1 MLDAVRTDTIMYDAA
16 GNLHATVTVDGGK
29 TEQYQDRVSYYS
41 VDGKLVAADARS
53 VAMGTTTLQG
63 HTAFEEYRYDAL
75 GRRIWVRPRRWCDD
89 AQGAGGGPDAV
100 ACQVSSVRRTVWDG
114 NQELAEIEMP
124 ATDSTASTTI
134 ENDTLAIVRSVP
146 GTGDALYDANRLYG
160 QVLYVNG
167 METDRPLAI
176 TRNRYADASSTTGSA
191 TYAVYAPFS
200 IVPLWNSQGRADRAV
215 IGGTAAPGQDYLCA
229 DTGKTRCANVYLD
242 QGVFPYA
249 RSGAAMGSWNGT
261 LLVDKADATGTY
273 YRRNRSYE
281 PATARFTQEDPI
293 GLAGGLN
300 AYGFASG
307 DPVSYSDPF
316 GLCPG
321 FGDAVPCEAVFASI
335 GAVGGAVI
343 GGTVG
348 AAGGTLV
355 FPGVGT
361 VAGAAG
367 VGLAGAGFG
376 ATVGGFIGKITD
388 VLAAQGRTASGGYT
402 DEHGNELGPSGK
414 PKIHEVDSPTRKGAK
429 DAARSAGKGTPVE
442 HTNPTRGNPHFH
454 PTGADGEK
462 IPSSP
467 HYTYPQ

>member
-1 MLDAVRTDTIMYDAA
+1 
-16 GNLHATVTVDGGK
+16 
-29 TEQYQDRVSYYS
+29 

-75 GRRIWVRPRRWCDD
+75 GRRIWVRARRWCDD
-89 AQGAGGGPDAV
+89 TQGAGCGADAV
-100 ACQVSSVRRTVWDG
+100 SCQVSSVRRTVWDG

-261 LLVDKADATGTY
+261 VLIDKADATGTY
-273 YRRNRSYE
+273 YRRNRSYD

-316 GLCPG
+316 GLCPPKTL
-321 FGDAVPCEAVFASI
+321 AEVPMCTGQLLQPAQGPLEIAGTLVTAPLA
-335 GAVGGAVI
+335 GGGAVEEI
-343 GGTVG
+343 GTEVLALGRTLEAGGGGILAAGAVAQRVAGATGGTVSRLSQSPGFKVTVSG
-348 AAGGTLV
+348 ARDIVARIKATGEMRVGIDGIGALTREGLISSNRALTHLKDLSSADLTDLV
-355 FPGVGT
+355 N
-361 VAGAAG
+361 
-367 VGLAGAGFG
+367 
-376 ATVGGFIGKITD
+376 I
-388 VLAAQGRTASGGYT
+388 
-402 DEHGNELGPSGK
+402 
-414 PKIHEVDSPTRKGAK
+414 AK
-429 DAARSAGKGTPVE
+429 QFLNVPR
-442 HTNPTRGNPHFH
+442 
-454 PTGADGEK
+454 
-462 IPSSP
+462 
-467 HYTYPQ
+467 